1 MTQQNHVSVTGPS
14 AAPVPAP
21 ANALLSARDALEA
34 GRKPV
39 RLRTR
44 DLVGL
49 LISHGARALR
59 QSRAPVTVR
68 LHVSAPRGG
77 LAVRYSYRA

>member
-1 MTQQNHVSVTGPS
+1 MTQQNHVSTSGS
-14 AAPVPAP
+14 TAGQALAP
-21 ANALLSARDALEA
+21 ANALASARDALAA
-34 GRKPV
+34 GRKSG

-59 QSRAPVTVR
+59 QSRAPVSVHLR
-68 LHVSAPRGG
+68 VHAARGG
-77 LAVRYSYRA
+77 LAVRYSYRG

>member
-1 MTQQNHVSVTGPS
+1 MTQQNHVSATGPS
-14 AAPVPAP
+14 AGPAPAP
-21 ANALLSARDALEA
+21 ANALLTARDALAA

-49 LISHGARALR
+49 LISHGARAMR
-59 QSRAPVTVR
+59 QSRAPVCVR
-68 LHVSAPRGG
+68 LRVLAPRGG
-77 LAVRYSYRA
+77 VAVRYSYRG